1 MYKKNLYKYNL
12 DGKTIVSP
20 FKPTDETIVYTHMY
34 RLIAETE
41 DTILTDYVRFTS
53 CVDVYDN
60 QVDAWVEVH
69 KNDVQKKVS
78 QINEIEKSINNIEEN
93 QVAQNDVIDTAM
105 LVIDELLCLI
115 EPVITNAQKA
125 SEETGDIKNHSNIS
139 AFYNLMV
146 KRGLKSKEDIPTKY
160 I

>member
-20 FKPTDETIVYTHMY
+20 FKPTDETIAYTHMY

-78 QINEIEKSINNIEEN
+78 QINEIEKSINNIKED
-93 QVAQNDVIDTAM
+93 QVAQNSNLYLLQDLLLDTDFRLMM
-105 LVIDELLCLI
+105 LEM
-115 EPVITNAQKA
+115 E
-125 SEETGDIKNHSNIS
+125 
-139 AFYNLMV
+139 
-146 KRGLKSKEDIPTKY
+146 KEY
-160 I
+160 GEM